1 MCMYPQPLIAVA
13 DVEKTSQWYQTIL
26 GLESGHGGREYEQLL
41 FEQRMVLQLH
51 QWQAHDHSHIGD
63 PKRLIGNG
71 VLLWFE
77 SNRFDEIVQKL
88 QTHQIEILEGPKYN
102 PNAHHREIWFKD
114 LNGYSLVVASPYGD
128 L

>member
-1 MCMYPQPLIAVA
+1 MYPQPLIAVA
-13 DVEKTSQWYQTIL
+13 DVEKTSQWYQTVL
-26 GLESGHGGREYEQLL
+26 GLVSGHGGREYEQLL
-41 FEQRMVLQLH
+41 FEQSMVLQLH

-63 PKRLIGNG
+63 PKRVIGNG

-88 QTHQIEILEGPKYN
+88 QTHQVEILEGPKYN

-114 LNGYSLVVASPYGD
+114 PNGYTLVVASPYGD
-128 L
+128 I

>member
-1 MCMYPQPLIAVA
+1 MYPQPLIAVA
-13 DVEKTSQWYQTIL
+13 DVEKTSLWYQTVL
-26 GLESGHGGREYEQLL
+26 GLKSGHGGREYEQLL

-63 PKRLIGNG
+63 PKQVMGNG

-77 SNRFDEIVQKL
+77 SAQFDEIVENL
-88 QTHQIEILEGPKYN
+88 QTHQVEILEGPKYN

-114 LNGYSLVVASPYGD
+114 LNGYTLVVASPYGD

>member
-1 MCMYPQPLIAVA
+1 MYPQPLIAVA

-41 FEQRMVLQLH
+41 FEQHMVLQLH

-114 LNGYSLVVASPYGD
+114 LNGYTLVVASPYGD

>member
-1 MCMYPQPLIAVA
+1 MYPQPLIAVV
-13 DVEKTSQWYQTIL
+13 DVEKTSQWYQTVL
-26 GLESGHGGREYEQLL
+26 GLESGHGGKEYEQLL

-51 QWQAHDHSHIGD
+51 QWQAHEHPHIGD

-88 QTHQIEILEGPKYN
+88 QTHQVEILEGPKYN
-102 PNAHHREIWFKD
+102 PNAHHREIWFRD
-114 LNGYSLVVASPYGD
+114 LNGYTLVVASPYGD

>member
-1 MCMYPQPLIAVA
+1 MYPQPLIAVA
-13 DVEKTSQWYQTIL
+13 DVEKTSLWYQTVL
-26 GLESGHGGREYEQLL
+26 GLKSGHGGREYEQLL

-63 PKRLIGNG
+63 PKRVMGNG
-71 VLLWFE
+71 ILLWFE
-77 SNRFDEIVQKL
+77 SAQFDEIVQNL
-88 QTHQIEILEGPKYN
+88 QTHQVEILEGPKYN

-114 LNGYSLVVASPYGD
+114 LNGYTLVVANPYGD

>member
-1 MCMYPQPLIAVA
+1 MYPQPLIAVA
-13 DVEKTSQWYQTIL
+13 DVEKTSQWYQTVL

-63 PKRLIGNG
+63 PKRVVGNG

-77 SNRFDEIVQKL
+77 SAQFDEIVENL
-88 QTHQIEILEGPKYN
+88 QTHQVEILEGPKYN

-114 LNGYSLVVASPYGD
+114 PNGYTLVVASPYGD

>member
-1 MCMYPQPLIAVA
+1 MYPQPLIAVT
-13 DVEKTSQWYQTIL
+13 DVEKTSEWYQTVL

-41 FEQRMVLQLH
+41 FEQSMVLQLH

-63 PKRLIGNG
+63 PKRVIGNG

-77 SNRFDEIVQKL
+77 SDQFDEIVKKL
-88 QTHQIEILEGPKYN
+88 QTHQVEILEGPKYN

-114 LNGYSLVVASPYGD
+114 PNGYTLVVASPYGD
-128 L
+128 I

>member
-1 MCMYPQPLIAVA
+1 MYPQPLIAVA
-13 DVEKTSQWYQTIL
+13 DVEKTSQWYQTVL
-26 GLESGHGGREYEQLL
+26 GLESGHGGKEYEQLL

-51 QWQAHDHSHIGD
+51 QWQAHEHPHIGD

-88 QTHQIEILEGPKYN
+88 QTHQVEILEGPKYN
-102 PNAHHREIWFKD
+102 PNAHHREIWFRD
-114 LNGYSLVVASPYGD
+114 LNGYTLVVASPYGD

>member
-1 MCMYPQPLIAVA
+1 MYPQPLIAVA

-114 LNGYSLVVASPYGD
+114 LNGYTLVVASPYGD
-128 L
+128 F

>member
-1 MCMYPQPLIAVA
+1 MYPQPLIAVA

>member
-1 MCMYPQPLIAVA
+1 MYPQPLIAVT

-41 FEQRMVLQLH
+41 YEQRMVLQLH
-51 QWQAHDHSHIGD
+51 QWQAHEHPHIGD
-63 PKRLIGNG
+63 PKRVIGNG

-77 SNRFDEIVQKL
+77 SNRFDEMVHKL
-88 QTHQIEILEGPKYN
+88 QTHQVEILEGPKYN
-102 PNAHHREIWFKD
+102 PNAHHREIWFRD
-114 LNGYSLVVASPYGD
+114 LNGYTLVVASPYGD

>member
-1 MCMYPQPLIAVA
+1 MYPQPLIAVA
-13 DVEKTSQWYQTIL
+13 DVEKTSQWYQTVL

-51 QWQAHDHSHIGD
+51 QWQAHDHSHSGD
-63 PKRLIGNG
+63 PKRVVGNG

-77 SNRFDEIVQKL
+77 SAQFDEIVENL
-88 QTHQIEILEGPKYN
+88 QTHQVEILEGPKYN

-114 LNGYSLVVASPYGD
+114 PNGYTLVVASPYGD
-128 L
+128 I

>member
-1 MCMYPQPLIAVA
+1 MYPQPLIAVA

-26 GLESGHGGREYEQLL
+26 GLESGHGGREYERLL

-114 LNGYSLVVASPYGD
+114 LNGYTLVVASPYGD

>member
-1 MCMYPQPLIAVA
+1 MYPQPLIAVA
-13 DVEKTSQWYQTIL
+13 DVEKTSQWYQTIF

-41 FEQRMVLQLH
+41 FEQRMVLQQH

-71 VLLWFE
+71 ILLWFE

-88 QTHQIEILEGPKYN
+88 KTHQIEILEGPKYN

>member
-1 MCMYPQPLIAVA
+1 MYPQPLIAVA

-114 LNGYSLVVASPYGD
+114 LNGYTLVIASPYGD

>member
-1 MCMYPQPLIAVA
+1 MYPQPLIAVA

-41 FEQRMVLQLH
+41 FEQHMVLQLH
-51 QWQAHDHSHIGD
+51 QWQAHDHSHISD

-102 PNAHHREIWFKD
+102 PNAHHR
-114 LNGYSLVVASPYGD
+114 
-128 L
+128 

>member
-1 MCMYPQPLIAVA
+1 MYPQPLIAVA

-26 GLESGHGGREYEQLL
+26 GLESGHAGREYEQLL
-41 FEQRMVLQLH
+41 FEQHMVLQLH

-88 QTHQIEILEGPKYN
+88 QTHQIKILEGPKYN
-102 PNAHHREIWFKD
+102 PNAQHRDIWFKD
-114 LNGYSLVVASPYGD
+114 LNGYTLVVASPYGD

>member
-26 GLESGHGGREYEQLL
+26 GLESGHDGREYEQLL

-114 LNGYSLVVASPYGD
+114 LNGYTLVVASPYGD

>member
-1 MCMYPQPLIAVA
+1 MYPQPLIAVA
-13 DVEKTSQWYQTIL
+13 DVEKTSQWYQTVL

-41 FEQRMVLQLH
+41 FEQSIVLQLH

-63 PKRLIGNG
+63 PKRVIGNG

-77 SNRFDEIVQKL
+77 SDQFDELVKKL
-88 QTHQIEILEGPKYN
+88 QTHQVEILEGPKYN

-114 LNGYSLVVASPYGD
+114 PNGYTLVVASPYGD
-128 L
+128 I

>member
-1 MCMYPQPLIAVA
+1 VCMYPQPLIAVA

-114 LNGYSLVVASPYGD
+114 LNGYTLVVASPYGD
-128 L
+128 F